1 MHLLSFND
9 LVFVLSLGTVIVSAS
24 PIVGR
29 REAQLL
35 GYMRPRESDGQICQE
50 SKRIFSSAS
59 SCPVTPPIYEKP
71 PEYFTPNSWECK
83 VFDTNNLFAL
93 VKDKL
98 ESDQKKEL
106 PFMYSGV
113 LWQMAIPKGLV
124 NRRPPTLECY
134 RLSDAYKTMDRP
146 DANWDALRKACPKGT
161 I

>member
-1 MHLLSFND
+1 MHLPSFND

-35 GYMRPRESDGQICQE
+35 GYMHPR
-50 SKRIFSSAS
+50 
-59 SCPVTPPIYEKP
+59 
-71 PEYFTPNSWECK
+71 ECK
-83 VFDTNNLFAL
+83 VFDTKNLFEL

-98 ESDQKKEL
+98 KSDQKKEL
-106 PFMYSGV
+106 PFVSSGG
-113 LWQMAIPKGLV
+113 LWQMAIPKVLV
-124 NRRPPTLECY
+124 KERPPTWECY
-134 RLSDAYKTMDRP
+134 RRSDAYKTMDRP